1 MAITQLNQAG
11 LNLIIKFEGCILHP
25 YLDQVHIPTIGI
37 GMTYYPGT
45 GKKVTMQ
52 DPPITQQ
59 QANEYFLE
67 ISKPYASIVHIAT
80 VPILT
85 QNQFNALF
93 CFCYNIGIAGFKNS
107 TVLKLVNQHITDDRL
122 KQAFLM
128 WDKADGQVLE
138 DLVERR
144 TKEYETYIS

>member
-1 MAITQLNQAG
+1 MAITQLDQAG
-11 LNLIIKFEGCILHP
+11 LALITEFEGCILHP
-25 YLDQVHIPTIGI
+25 YRDQVGIPTIGI

-45 GKKVTMQ
+45 GAKVTMA

-59 QANEYFLE
+59 QADDYFLE
-67 ISKPYASIVHIAT
+67 IAKPYANIVHFAT
-80 VPILT
+80 VPILN

-93 CFCYNIGIAGFKNS
+93 CFCYNIGIGGFKKS
-107 TVLKLVNQHITDDRL
+107 TVLRLVNQNITDDRL

-144 TKEYETYIS
+144 IKEYETYIL